1 MDRSQG
7 IMLSEINQTERQILY
22 KLSYMWNLDKTK
34 ARLIDTEN
42 SMVVVRGDGWCV
54 NRLVSRF
61 KEEIHYSC
69 LRAGRREGCRRVSG
83 LLVHPPVILQK
94 LRSRE
99 GAWLAWGS
107 PNKG

>member
-1 MDRSQG
+1 M
-7 IMLSEINQTERQILY
+7 
-22 KLSYMWNLDKTK
+22 
-34 ARLIDTEN
+34 
-42 SMVVVRGDGWCV
+42 
-54 NRLVSRF
+54 VSRF